1 MLLDTPDRRIIEGK
15 MLINGQWV
23 RHRSHK
29 NQDIRDPATGEIIG
43 TMPVATAEDV
53 EEAVNGAWK
62 AFPSWKQTPAIE
74 RGERLYRVFQLMME
88 HRESLARLLTR
99 EQGKP
104 YAEALGEVSAAAE
117 FVRWY
122 SEEGK
127 RIYGETIPASA
138 KDKRI
143 MVLKQPIGVVAAI
156 TPWNFPMSMVTR
168 KVAPALA
175 AGCTVVLKPAQATPL
190 CAVALLELFVEAG
203 FPPGVVNLVTGP
215 GGTIGQLF
223 IRNEKV
229 RKITFTGSTEVG
241 KELLRGA
248 ADQVKRVS
256 LELGGHAPFI
266 VFADADLERAAEA
279 AIANKFRNAGQT
291 CICTNRFL
299 VEESVLEPFARLM
312 ADKASRLK
320 VGYGLDPGV
329 QVGPLINA
337 AALEKVEEHVADAVA
352 RGAHIVAGGRRLL
365 FPSMEKGHFYAP
377 TVLTQVTGDMK
388 ICREETFGPVA
399 PILSFRSEEEAIRKA
414 NDVPYGLASYVFTN
428 DLSRTFR
435 MLEALEYGIVGIND
449 PNPAV
454 AQAPFG
460 GWKESG
466 LGREG
471 GHYGIEAFLEIKYAS
486 ITLKQVVKK
495 G

>member
-1 MLLDTPDRRIIEGK
+1 MQAYKADQGTMIEGRMFIGGK
-15 MLINGQWV
+15 WV
-23 RHRSHK
+23 RHSGHK
-29 NQDIRDPATGEIIG
+29 TQDIRNPATGEVIG
-43 TMPVATAEDV
+43 TVPVATAEDV
-53 EEAVNGAWK
+53 DEAIDSAWK
-62 AFPSWKQTPAIE
+62 AFPAWKETPAVQ
-74 RGERLYRVFQLMME
+74 RGERLYRVFELMLE
-88 HRESLARLLTR
+88 NRENLARLLTR

-104 YAEALGEVSAAAE
+104 YAEALGEISAAAE

-127 RIYGETIPASA
+127 RVYGETIPASA
-138 KDKRI
+138 KNRRI
-143 MVLKQPIGVVAAI
+143 IVLKQPVGVVAAI

-168 KVAPALA
+168 KMAPALA

-190 CAVALLELFVEAG
+190 CAVALMELFSEAG
-203 FPPGVVNLVTGP
+203 FPPGVVNLVTGS

-223 IRNEKV
+223 IRNKKV

-266 VFADADLERAAEA
+266 VFADADLEAASEA

-299 VEESVLEPFARLM
+299 VEESVLEPFAKLM
-312 ADKASRLK
+312 AEKASSLK
-320 VGYGLDPGV
+320 VGNGLDPDV

-337 AALEKVEEHVADAVA
+337 AALEKVEEHVADAVG
-352 RGAHIVAGGRRLL
+352 RGARVIAGGHRIEL
-365 FPSMEKGHFYAP
+365 PSSEKGNFYAP
-377 TVLTQVTGDMK
+377 TVLTDVTEDMK

-399 PILSFRSEEEAIRKA
+399 PLLSFRSDEEAIEKA
-414 NDVPYGLASYVFTN
+414 NAVSYGLASYVFTN
-428 DLSRTFR
+428 DLSRTFHV
-435 MLEALEYGIVGIND
+435 LEALEYGIVGIND

-471 GHYGIEAFLEIKYAS
+471 GHYGIEAFLEVKYAS
-486 ITLKQVVKK
+486 IGLISHSS
-495 G
+495 